1 MKARASVALALAA
14 RSGPTGV
21 AKARAPVALV
31 LAARLGPT
39 GVLSR
44 LDPGQE
50 RFARRWDDSR
60 SRETGAQLASRLAQL
75 TGVSVFETWR
85 PRASLA
91 RSWESLASNWERLD
105 CCWENL
111 ASTGEKLVD
120 SLESLVRSRAAR
132 RWESSAN
139 S

>member
-1 MKARASVALALAA
+1 MKARAPVALALAA
-14 RSGPTGV
+14 RSGPTS
-21 AKARAPVALV
+21 
-31 LAARLGPT
+31 
-39 GVLSR
+39 VLSR

-60 SRETGAQLASRLAQL
+60 LRVTGAQLASRLAQL
-75 TGVSVFETWR
+75 TGVSVLETWR

-120 SLESLVRSRAAR
+120 S
-132 RWESSAN
+132 
-139 S
+139 

>member
-1 MKARASVALALAA
+1 MKARATVALALAA

-21 AKARAPVALV
+21 AKARAPVV
-31 LAARLGPT
+31 HLGPT
-39 GVLSR
+39 GVPSR
-44 LDPGQE
+44 LDPGQT
-50 RFARRWDDSR
+50 RFARRRDDSR

-75 TGVSVFETWR
+75 TGVSVLETWR

-91 RSWESLASNWERLD
+91 RSWESLASNWEKLASNWESLASNWERLD

-120 SLESLVRSRAAR
+120 S
-132 RWESSAN
+132 
-139 S
+139 

>member
-1 MKARASVALALAA
+1 MKVRASVALALAA

-21 AKARAPVALV
+21 AKARAPVALA

-60 SRETGAQLASRLAQL
+60 LRVTGAQLASRLAQL
-75 TGVSVFETWR
+75 TGVSVLETWR
-85 PRASLA
+85 PRTSLA

-120 SLESLVRSRAAR
+120 S
-132 RWESSAN
+132 
-139 S
+139 